1 MLGSRN
7 LESCMLIQNNACASD
22 PRQEPGAVAPLAGIC
37 AGGGPQGPFLP
48 RTLIPFLPS
57 AEIQTRLKEEAP
69 HIMLC
74 DATPNTMESTSS
86 QAYST

>member
-48 RTLIPFLPS
+48 RTLIVTEFGC
-57 AEIQTRLKEEAP
+57 
-69 HIMLC
+69 M
-74 DATPNTMESTSS
+74 SS
-86 QAYST
+86 RAVMPEPLRW

>member
-48 RTLIPFLPS
+48 RTPIYS
-57 AEIQTRLKEEAP
+57 SEHTSEIFEVWQR
-69 HIMLC
+69 
-74 DATPNTMESTSS
+74 DDDSS
-86 QAYST
+86 QTS

>member
-48 RTLIPFLPS
+48 RTLMWRRRFSRAGGNRRRPTL
-57 AEIQTRLKEEAP
+57 
-69 HIMLC
+69 
-74 DATPNTMESTSS
+74 
-86 QAYST
+86 

>member
-37 AGGGPQGPFLP
+37 AGGGPQGQFLP
-48 RTLIPFLPS
+48 RTP
-57 AEIQTRLKEEAP
+57 
-69 HIMLC
+69 M
-74 DATPNTMESTSS
+74 
-86 QAYST
+86 